1 MSSRSL
7 TVTLNATAE
16 PYSLMLNAAATWI
29 TDFGDSAVLLPIA
42 AAVLVILLVSH
53 SRRSAIS
60 WAVAVGL
67 CLATMVMLKLAMHA
81 CGRVVVPSG
90 AITSPSGHAALS
102 VMVYGGLAALA
113 IMTLQR
119 ASYRILIG
127 LAASIVIGAIAVS
140 RVILL
145 AHSVAEVVLGLI
157 VGAVC
162 VAVFVIGRR
171 GVHLANFPLR
181 HVAPVVLVLLIFLH
195 GHRANAESLLISLAQ
210 VFRVSTGA
218 CG

>member
-1 MSSRSL
+1 MVR
-7 TVTLNATAE
+7 LNATAE
-16 PYSLMLNAAATWI
+16 RYSLMLNAAATWI

-42 AAVLVILLVSH
+42 AVVLVMLLVSH
-53 SRRSAIS
+53 SRRNAIA
-60 WAVAVGL
+60 WAMAVGL
-67 CLATMVMLKLAMHA
+67 CLATMVMLKLGMHA
-81 CGRVVVPSG
+81 CGRVIVPSG
-90 AITSPSGHAALS
+90 AMISPSGHTAVS
-102 VMVYGGLAALA
+102 VTVYGGLAALA

-119 ASYRILIG
+119 LSYRILIG

-145 AHSVAEVVLGLI
+145 AHSVAEVVLGLA
-157 VGAVC
+157 VGAAC

-171 GVHLANFPLR
+171 GVHLTNFPLR
-181 HVAPVVLVLLIFLH
+181 HVAPVLLVLLIFLH

-210 VFRVSTGA
+210 ALRASTGA